1 MLEMRL
7 PHPAQTNL
15 LMALYVYQDND
26 VGILG
31 REVGLLS

>member
-7 PHPAQTNL
+7 PHPAQSNL
-15 LMALYVYQDND
+15 LMTLYVHQD